1 MSRKNHKVVN
11 GRLLKT
17 DKRFSDL
24 KERQKSKIAEWFYA
38 AYRERH
44 IREEGS
50 AEKEADVWIL
60 DFVMERMEE
69 EGIWLP
75 CHETVSYYRRRKGK
89 LKERFHKEKERNTEE

>member
-38 AYRERH
+38 AYRDWH
-44 IREEGS
+44 MREEGG
-50 AEKEADVWIL
+50 AEKEADAWIL
-60 DFVMERMEE
+60 DFVTGRMEE

-75 CHETVSYYRRRKGK
+75 YHETVSYYRRRKGK
-89 LKERFHKEKERNTEE
+89 RKERFHKEKERNTEE